1 MNRPTGLNIDV
12 DLELLAGCY
21 RDTREVLAAIPEG
34 RWPAP
39 SPCREWTVREV
50 ADHLVD
56 ALGFFAAAVSG
67 EPADRPADLLD
78 AYDDATRRCLGAFGA
93 PGALA
98 AEHPFGDGRTTGRA
112 IATISLSEALVHGWD
127 LATAAGLPYAPNPDA
142 VALLQRFA
150 GGPKVPGLFADPV
163 PVPPGAPSF
172 TVLLGRL
179 GRVA

>member
-12 DLELLAGCY
+12 DPGLLAGCY
-21 RDTREVLAAIPEG
+21 RDTREVLAAIPDE
-34 RWPAP
+34 RWHAA

-56 ALGFFAAAVSG
+56 ALAYFAAAVSG

-78 AYDDATRRCLGAFGA
+78 AYDDATRRCLAAFA
-93 PGALA
+93 DPGALA
-98 AEHPFGDGRTTGRA
+98 AGHPFGDGRQTGRA
-112 IATISLSEALVHGWD
+112 IATISLSETVVHGWD
-127 LATAAGLPYAPNPDA
+127 LATAAGLPYTPDPGA

-163 PVPPGAPSF
+163 PVPPGAPPF
-172 TVLLGRL
+172 TALLGKL